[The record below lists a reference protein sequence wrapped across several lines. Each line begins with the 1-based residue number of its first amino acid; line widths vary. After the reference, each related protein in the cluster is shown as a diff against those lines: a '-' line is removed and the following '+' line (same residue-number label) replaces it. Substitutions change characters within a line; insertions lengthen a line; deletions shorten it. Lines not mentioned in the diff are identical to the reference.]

1 MEGLSFLDR
10 KECSRRMRSRE
21 IAAPFGVDPLS
32 YKKDKKAK
40 KHKRKEHIH
49 KNWDKALWD

>member
-49 KNWDKALWD
+49 KNWDKDLWD